1 MTMAVP
7 RKMILVAGGT
17 GGHILPAIAFGDWLR
32 REKPYVGIDY
42 MSGSRPVEREI
53 YHASDIEPCAIGIT
67 GSPSGI
73 KGVRSLLRWVDLM
86 KGIREAG
93 RILKNMSPDAC
104 VLFGGYAS
112 VPALLAGRA
121 KGIYTVLHEQNALA
135 GRVTKLA
142 SKFGVKIASGWDI
155 CEGLKRS
162 RYTPV
167 GVPIRRM
174 PFTPKETA
182 WKMLGVCPYTGSGP
196 VVSVMT
202 GSLGSG
208 GMTDILMELT
218 KLEPFR
224 SWFFLLLD
232 PGNET
237 PRSAGNIVHLP
248 RMWDISPLYSVSD
261 MLITRG
267 GASTLTEAIAMR
279 KPTVAV
285 PWRGAAD
292 DHQMK
297 NALTAFA
304 VSGEM
309 TLVWDERT
317 DSMDGLASKLEHLYD
332 KYIRRN
338 GFEAN
343 LLYNSSDAAETNC
356 RRLWDFVA
364 NYWKG
369 EVDVE

>member
-1 MTMAVP
+1 MM
-7 RKMILVAGGT
+7 LVAGGT

-32 REKPYVGIDY
+32 REKPHVKIDY
-42 MSGSRPVEREI
+42 MSGSRPIEREI
-53 YHASDIEPCAIGIT
+53 YHASNIEPCAIEIT
-67 GSPSGI
+67 GSPAGI
-73 KGVRSLLRWVDLM
+73 KGVRSLLRWADLI
-86 KGIREAG
+86 KGVLEAG

-112 VPALLAGRA
+112 VPALVYGRV
-121 KGIYTVLHEQNALA
+121 KGIYSVLHEQNALA

-142 SKFGVKIASGWDI
+142 SKLGVKIASGWDN
-155 CEGLKRS
+155 CEGLQRS
-162 RYTPV
+162 RYIPV
-167 GVPIRRM
+167 GVPIRRIPLM
-174 PFTPKETA
+174 PKETA
-182 WKMLGVCPYTGSGP
+182 WEALGVCPHTGGGP

-208 GMTDILMELT
+208 GMANILTELARL
-218 KLEPFR
+218 KSLA
-224 SWFFLLLD
+224 SWFFFLID
-232 PGNET
+232 PASET
-237 PRSAGNIVHLP
+237 PRLAGNIARLP
-248 RMWDISPLYSVSD
+248 HMWDISPLYSVSD

-267 GASTLTEAIAMR
+267 GASTLTEAAAMR
-279 KPTVAV
+279 KPTVVV

-297 NALTAFA
+297 NAVAA
-304 VSGEM
+304 SGEM

-317 DSMDGLASKLEHLYD
+317 DSLGELALKLERLYD
-332 KYIRRN
+332 KHIRED
-338 GFEAN
+338 GSTTD
-343 LLYNSSDAAETNC
+343 LLYNSGKAGEANC